1 MPCCAQETQTL
12 QRLIAKLDQH
22 FLPKKN
28 KDYPRFKLG
37 SLVQQDDEPM
47 ATYYARI
54 REIARKC
61 SSTDENDRC
70 HDTRPLNQNNAKQRD
85 SCYCHCNG
93 SVDKIL
99 YQIISQVHKFIHGR
113 TGQYFLG
120 GRSVIC
126 PTVKKIARLLFL
138 TLLLIVV

>member
-1 MPCCAQETQTL
+1 M
-12 QRLIAKLDQH
+12 
-22 FLPKKN
+22 
-28 KDYPRFKLG
+28 
-37 SLVQQDDEPM
+37 QQDDEPM

-61 SSTDENDRC
+61 SSTDKNDRC

-93 SVDKIL
+93 SVDKTL
-99 YQIISQVHKFIHGR
+99 YRFISQVHKFIHGR

-120 GRSVIC
+120 GAVGNLPDCQENC
-126 PTVKKIARLLFL
+126 PTSFFDFVTDSRM
-138 TLLLIVV
+138 T